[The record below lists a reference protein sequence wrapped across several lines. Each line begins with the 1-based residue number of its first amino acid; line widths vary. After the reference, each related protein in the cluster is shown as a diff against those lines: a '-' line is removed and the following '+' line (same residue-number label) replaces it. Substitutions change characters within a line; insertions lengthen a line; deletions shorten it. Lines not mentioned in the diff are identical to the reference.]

1 MLGRA
6 PRNQPDNSQSLA
18 RFAAMVHQ
26 VLGTAIGIQPDQHRL
41 NVDTGYGWNFRH
53 GSAVIEV
60 YIHDNADGTYF
71 QVLSPIMHLP
81 QNGLLPLYRRMLET
95 NLQMTNAALGVFQ
108 DTVYIFTE
116 RPLDGLDVVEVEST
130 ISRVTA
136 YADDLDNRLVAEFG
150 GRLYARG

>member
-1 MLGRA
+1 MLSR
-6 PRNQPDNSQSLA
+6 PSLSQPDNSQSLRHYA
-18 RFAAMVHQ
+18 SMVHQ
-26 VLGTAIGIQPDQHRL
+26 ALSTAIGIQPDQHRL
-41 NVDTGYGWNFRH
+41 NVETGYGWNFRH

-60 YIHDNADGTYF
+60 YIHDNVDGTYF

-81 QNGLLPLYRRMLET
+81 QSGLLPLYRRMLET
-95 NLQMTNAALGVFQ
+95 NLQMTSAALGVYQ
-108 DTVYIFTE
+108 DTVYVFTE
-116 RPLDGLDVVEVEST
+116 RPLDGLDMVEVESI